1 MVTMT
6 ALEMGLIAVALL
18 LFAGVMVM
26 LVRNRHRARLRAQ
39 FGPEYDRTV
48 RDAGGRRRADAAL
61 DARARRVATFDI
73 RPLKPYQRE
82 EFVLVWRQVQE
93 KFVDDPAGAVD
104 HADVLLGEVMVARG
118 YPVTD
123 FENRA
128 ADLSVDHGEVVQNYR
143 AGHAIALS
151 HARSEATTEDLR
163 HAMIHYRALFD
174 ELVNEPSAI
183 EALSPRHDMPGER
196 IRH

>member
-1 MVTMT
+1 MVTLT
-6 ALEMGLIAVALL
+6 PLEIALGVIALL
-18 LFAGVMVM
+18 LVVGVILT
-26 LVRNRHRARLRAQ
+26 LVRNRRRAHYRSR
-39 FGPEYDRTV
+39 FGAEYDRTV
-48 RDAGGRRRADAAL
+48 REAGGARRAEAAL
-61 DARARRVATFDI
+61 TAREKRVSAFDI
-73 RPLKPYQRE
+73 RPLSPMKRE
-82 EFVLVWRQVQE
+82 EFVLVWRQVQQT
-93 KFVDDPAGAVD
+93 FIDDPAGALD
-104 HADVLLGEVMVARG
+104 HADVLLADVMVARG
-118 YPVTD
+118 YPIAD

-151 HARSEATTEDLR
+151 HARGEATTEDLR

-183 EALSPRHDMPGER
+183 AGEPGRDWPGQR